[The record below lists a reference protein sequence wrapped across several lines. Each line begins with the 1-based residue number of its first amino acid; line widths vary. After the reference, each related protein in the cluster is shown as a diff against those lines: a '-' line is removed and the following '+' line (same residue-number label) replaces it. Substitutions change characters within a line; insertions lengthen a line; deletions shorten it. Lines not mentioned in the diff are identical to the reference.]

1 MRNKKGLSLVEVLL
15 MIVLIGLLGVAAL
28 TLYFNSSETF
38 QFLSEYKNVV
48 SIFREVRANAISNKN
63 SENVERYGIKIESNK
78 ITMFADAVPPFSY
91 NAESDE
97 LLKEVSIN
105 SPYEIGFLTGDT
117 VMPVYL
123 YYDIG
128 TGNLTSY
135 HGNDVLLSKDD
146 TKRLDFKFSDGANL
160 EKFISVFQVT
170 GITEEFKTQP
180 Q

>member
-1 MRNKKGLSLVEVLL
+1 MLNKKGLSLVEVLL
-15 MIVLIGLLGVAAL
+15 MIVLIGILGVAAL

-48 SIFREVRANAISNKN
+48 SIFREVRSNAISNKN
-63 SENVERYGIKIESNK
+63 SEDVDSYGIKIESNK
-78 ITMFADAVPPFSY
+78 ITMFSAG
-91 NAESDE
+91 SDE
-97 LLKEVSIN
+97 ILKEVTIN
-105 SPYEIGFLTGDT
+105 APYEIEFLTGDT
-117 VMPVYL
+117 IMPVYL

-128 TGNLTSY
+128 AGNLTSY

-146 TKRLDFKFSDGANL
+146 TKRLDFKFSDGENL